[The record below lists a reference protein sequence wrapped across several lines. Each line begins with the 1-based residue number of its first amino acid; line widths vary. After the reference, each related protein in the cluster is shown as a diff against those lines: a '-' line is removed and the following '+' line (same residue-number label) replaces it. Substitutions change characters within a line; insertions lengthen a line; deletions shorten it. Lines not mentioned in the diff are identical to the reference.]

1 MSLVSTGLDPAT
13 RERLERSLRALES
26 DRHPN
31 LPLLAGVVVSLMLH
45 GTLLAPRL
53 QRMLS
58 EGHDGVD
65 RTRRAD
71 FSVEKEMEKRQA
83 RTDEQKQAEDDL
95 LKLGIE
101 DGTTQSTMTWI
112 GYNEYQQHLARLS
125 EVDQAAF
132 RDTDQ
137 GGQPMPQARPAPP
150 MVPQVPAPA
159 EAAPAA
165 PDAQTAVAAEP
176 SPPQPMQ
183 PPQPARPPQPP
194 PPAQRPPEPARPA
207 EPQPQTPDRR
217 EETQPTPPPP
227 PPRTAATEATPPDAK
242 AIQIPEAKK
251 TQVEPT
257 IQPVD
262 KAPENPSDQP
272 PPPDAKDLKDAK
284 QIKTDPSPPAQ
295 AVPQPPTPPANP
307 QQPAAQPSDPSQPQ
321 PPSPPQQPVPPTQA
335 APGKTQPSASP
346 QTGPSPD
353 PSARPG
359 AKPGPK
365 ADGELSDRESDATS
379 TVNVPPSQWRTGKPL
394 AAKGLKVLTK
404 RPFFDELTSVTTAP
418 RAPLAL
424 IEFDREGKAV
434 NCTLLESSGFP
445 NVDQPILDSLYG
457 WRATGKQ
464 LEKLQPGETAKF
476 RIRLLL
482 K

>member
-1 MSLVSTGLDPAT
+1 MSLAAPGLDSAT
-13 RERLERSLRALES
+13 RQRLERSLQALEN

-45 GTLLAPRL
+45 GTLLAPKL
-53 QRMLS
+53 QQMLS

-83 RTDEQKQAEDDL
+83 RTDEEKQAEQEEL
-95 LKLGIE
+95 MKLGIE

-137 GGQPMPQARPAPP
+137 GGQPMPQAREAPP
-150 MVPQVPAPA
+150 MVPQVPTPA
-159 EAAPAA
+159 EAAPPA
-165 PDAQTAVAAEP
+165 PDAQAAVAAEP
-176 SPPQPMQ
+176 SPPQPAQ
-183 PPQPARPPQPP
+183 PPRPQSPAPQ
-194 PPAQRPPEPARPA
+194 PPAQRPPEPARPV
-207 EPQPQTPDRR
+207 EPPPPSPERR
-217 EETQPTPPPP
+217 ETQASPPPP
-227 PPRTAATEATPPDAK
+227 PKTAATEATPPDPK
-242 AIQIPEAKK
+242 AIQIPESKT

-284 QIKTDPSPPAQ
+284 DIKADPSPPTQ
-295 AVPQPPTPPANP
+295 AAPQPPKPPAP
-307 QQPAAQPSDPSQPQ
+307 PADPSQQAPPQ
-321 PPSPPQQPVPPTQA
+321 PPSPPQQPSPPTQA

-346 QTGPSPD
+346 ATGPSPD

-365 ADGELSDRESDATS
+365 ADGDLSDRESDATS

-404 RPFFDELTSVTTAP
+404 RPVFDELTSVTTAP

-424 IEFDREGKAV
+424 IEFDREGTAV
-434 NCTLLESSGFP
+434 NCTLVESSGFP

-457 WRATGKQ
+457 WRAVGKQ
-464 LEKLQPGETAKF
+464 LEKLKPGETVKF

>member
-1 MSLVSTGLDPAT
+1 MTLASTGFDPST
-13 RERLERSLRALES
+13 RQRLERSLQALEN

-31 LPLLAGVVVSLMLH
+31 LPLLAGVVVSLLLH
-45 GTLLAPRL
+45 GTLLAPKL

-58 EGHDGVD
+58 EAHDGQD

-83 RTDEQKQAEDDL
+83 RTEEQKQTEDDL
-95 LKLGIE
+95 IKLGIE

-112 GYNEYQQHLARLS
+112 GYNEYQEHLARLS

-150 MVPQVPAPA
+150 MVPQVPSPA
-159 EAAPAA
+159 EAAPPA
-165 PDAQTAVAAEP
+165 PDAQAAVAAEP

-183 PPQPARPPQPP
+183 PPQPTRPSQPPQ
-194 PPAQRPPEPARPA
+194 PAQRPPEPARPA
-207 EPQPQTPDRR
+207 EPPPPTPDRR
-217 EETQPTPPPP
+217 EDARPTPPPP
-227 PPRTAATEATPPDAK
+227 PPPPKTAATAPTAPDEK
-242 AIQIPEAKK
+242 AIQIPEAKT
-251 TQVEPT
+251 TQAEPM

-272 PPPDAKDLKDAK
+272 PPPDAQPEVKAEP
-284 QIKTDPSPPAQ
+284 TPPAQ
-295 AVPQPPTPPANP
+295 ATPPQP
-307 QQPAAQPSDPSQPQ
+307 QQPPAATPPQQPTATPVEPAPAQ
-321 PPSPPQQPVPPTQA
+321 PPSPPQQPVPPTKA

-346 QTGPSPD
+346 ATGPSPD

-365 ADGELSDRESDATS
+365 ADGDLSDRESDATS

-404 RPFFDELTSVTTAP
+404 RPYFDELTSVTTAP

-434 NCTLLESSGFP
+434 NCTLLESSGFQGW
-445 NVDQPILDSLYG
+445 DQPIIDSLYG
-457 WRATGKQ
+457 WRAQGKQ
-464 LEKLQPGETAKF
+464 LEQLKPGETVKF
-476 RIRLLL
+476 KIRLLL